1 MSRASEAPVACE
13 ELATAPSQVQAH
25 LTSGLAWGGLLPVGF
40 CLLSSLPGG
49 MVSPAHPL
57 GRWQMNWASEA
68 WTLGFHDLMPE
79 EGTSA
84 PLFYCLEGGL
94 RVEQKV

>member
-1 MSRASEAPVACE
+1 MRGVGVPAARSPGEMANELGLRGMDSWVPRPV
-13 ELATAPSQVQAH
+13 
-25 LTSGLAWGGLLPVGF
+25 
-40 CLLSSLPGG
+40 
-49 MVSPAHPL
+49 
-57 GRWQMNWASEA
+57 
-68 WTLGFHDLMPE
+68 PE